1 MLSVT
6 RVDRAL
12 QTAHMGQAM
21 QVSDAAREE
30 SSQNEINPETGDSIC
45 I

>member
-30 SSQNEINPETGDSIC
+30 SSQNEINPERGDSIC

>member
-12 QTAHMGQAM
+12 QTAHMDQAM
-21 QVSDAAREE
+21 QVSDAARKE
-30 SSQNEINPETGDSIC
+30 SNQDEINPERRDFIC